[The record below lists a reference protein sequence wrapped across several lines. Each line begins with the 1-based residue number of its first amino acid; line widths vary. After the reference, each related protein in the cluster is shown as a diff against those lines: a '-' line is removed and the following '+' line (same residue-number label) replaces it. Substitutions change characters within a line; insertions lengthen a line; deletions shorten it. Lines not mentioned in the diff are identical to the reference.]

1 MPGYGDSARRSAAAA
16 RCGSAACCRATWATR
31 NVSDGCGNAWSR
43 CWIRR
48 RTLGKCWENV
58 GKMLGKCGKMW
69 ENVEKM
75 LGTCWENVGKCREN
89 VGKCGENVGKVLG
102 KWPKFNGLK
111 SKCYQKCGFKVIW
124 NIMGLPKLV
133 WDWLVE
139 ANIVKFGGYRYGIVG
154 NGFVLRPQCEGVDVP
169 LSCDYGG
176 FPCYP
181 ATHPTNWCSRTCH
194 LLFFYVCLKAL
205 IQKWTSHGQP
215 SSIHTPMQTI
225 EVPHPEMSLSGS
237 LLPFSWSL
245 SCNSNGRVH
254 PIKSYEPLTFHRW
267 VSTIRLIS
275 EATVSN
281 PGSDMNLDHN
291 VCVLNSTKSMCFQLF
306 LCFFHEF
313 SQFVYYHDSSSD
325 WFARC
330 GPHPSPWSQR

>member
-1 MPGYGDSARRSAAAA
+1 M
-16 RCGSAACCRATWATR
+16 
-31 NVSDGCGNAWSR
+31 
-43 CWIRR
+43 
-48 RTLGKCWENV
+48 
-58 GKMLGKCGKMW
+58 
-69 ENVEKM
+69 
-75 LGTCWENVGKCREN
+75 
-89 VGKCGENVGKVLG
+89 
-102 KWPKFNGLK
+102 
-111 SKCYQKCGFKVIW
+111 
-124 NIMGLPKLV
+124 
-133 WDWLVE
+133 
-139 ANIVKFGGYRYGIVG
+139 KFGGYRYGIVG
-154 NGFVLRPQCEGVDVP
+154 NGFVLCPQCEGVDVP

-275 EATVSN
+275 EATISN

-291 VCVLNSTKSMCFQLF
+291 VCVYSIQQNQCVSNCFYVFFMSFLSLCITMIVPATDLRGVVLTRVLGRRGRGPVAVLQGAKMAIVHQPSWDFEPPETWELTQETRWHMEKSCNLMYF
-306 LCFFHEF
+306 
-313 SQFVYYHDSSSD
+313 
-325 WFARC
+325 
-330 GPHPSPWSQR
+330 GPIIQNI

>member
-1 MPGYGDSARRSAAAA
+1 
-16 RCGSAACCRATWATR
+16 
-31 NVSDGCGNAWSR
+31 
-43 CWIRR
+43 
-48 RTLGKCWENV
+48 
-58 GKMLGKCGKMW
+58 
-69 ENVEKM
+69 
-75 LGTCWENVGKCREN
+75 
-89 VGKCGENVGKVLG
+89 
-102 KWPKFNGLK
+102 
-111 SKCYQKCGFKVIW
+111 
-124 NIMGLPKLV
+124 MGLPKLV

-139 ANIVKFGGYRYGIVG
+139 ANIVKFGG
-154 NGFVLRPQCEGVDVP
+154 VDVP
-169 LSCDYGG
+169 LSCDIMRV
-176 FPCYP
+176 FVERVDPKMDK
-181 ATHPTNWCSRTCH
+181 SD
-194 LLFFYVCLKAL
+194 
-205 IQKWTSHGQP
+205 GQP

-267 VSTIRLIS
+267 VSTIRLLS

-281 PGSDMNLDHN
+281 PVSDMNLDHN
-291 VCVLNSTKSMCFQLF
+291 VCVCTQFNKINVFPIVSM
-306 LCFFHEF
+306 FFHLF

>member
-1 MPGYGDSARRSAAAA
+1 
-16 RCGSAACCRATWATR
+16 
-31 NVSDGCGNAWSR
+31 
-43 CWIRR
+43 
-48 RTLGKCWENV
+48 
-58 GKMLGKCGKMW
+58 
-69 ENVEKM
+69 
-75 LGTCWENVGKCREN
+75 
-89 VGKCGENVGKVLG
+89 
-102 KWPKFNGLK
+102 
-111 SKCYQKCGFKVIW
+111 
-124 NIMGLPKLV
+124 MGLPKLP
-133 WDWLVE
+133 WDWLVVRPTLWNLE
-139 ANIVKFGGYRYGIVG
+139 GIDTVSLGMDSFCVHNVKGWMFHCHATMAGFLAN
-154 NGFVLRPQCEGVDVP
+154 
-169 LSCDYGG
+169 
-176 FPCYP
+176 
-181 ATHPTNWCSRTCH
+181 HPTDWCSRTCH
-194 LLFFYVCLKAL
+194 LLFFYAFLKAL

-254 PIKSYEPLTFHRW
+254 PIKSYEPLTFHHW
-267 VSTIRLIS
+267 VSTIRLLS

-306 LCFFHEF
+306 LCFFHLF